1 MILGLQRVF
10 IVGLIVKVGSD
21 LLFGAI
27 RMCLPPAVVEEE
39 LRLRDLGR
47 CSLLTPGIAGSL
59 SALILAIIL
68 FYLVFPE
75 FQSRS
80 LASWTWAACNPENGV
95 LHGRL
100 VPLVFVW
107 MLRVAWLR
115 KKNEILR
122 PSTWG
127 LALLAIGLL
136 FFLVAMR
143 LGQPRL
149 ALLGLPF
156 VVLGLVQFWF
166 GLGIA
171 RAAILP
177 ALFLWFMIP
186 LPGLEAIVTGS
197 WQVKIMNASYVL
209 GNLLG
214 LDLTMSGAGLEMANG
229 RFRIAEG

>member
-1 MILGLQRVF
+1 
-10 IVGLIVKVGSD
+10 
-21 LLFGAI
+21 
-27 RMCLPPAVVEEE
+27 
-39 LRLRDLGR
+39 
-47 CSLLTPGIAGSL
+47 
-59 SALILAIIL
+59 
-68 FYLVFPE
+68 
-75 FQSRS
+75 
-80 LASWTWAACNPENGV
+80 
-95 LHGRL
+95 
-100 VPLVFVW
+100 